1 MMEVME
7 LTNDPQEQQQQIMI
21 PPDGFVFPVQ
31 QQAPSAAGIIG
42 GAFPTTSVM
51 PMAHPPQQQPLDHLI
66 PAHLLQQQGTYFF
79 HHHHQLHNNNN
90 GLPGFP
96 PAVMVAHQQQL
107 PTPPMQPL
115 WTPPPP
121 PQHAPHH
128 PAMMMMQ
135 PLPPLSLQQQQQQQ
149 ILTDMPQ
156 AVLPQPFIL
165 PPVPQQPA
173 PPQHLLFPAPEPP
186 PPTIPVVIAYTV
198 QDRPLVPP
206 VYNGVN
212 PNYPGLRVLH
222 QNPPLFIIDNFLSP
236 LECEFL
242 IAAGS
247 DSFSPAPVVG
257 KGAGEVS
264 PSRTSSTCYLA
275 REDLPDLMRK
285 VEYLTGKPSDH
296 CELPQVG
303 RYLTTQQYLPHYDA
317 FDLATDDGR
326 RFAANGGQRTVTVL
340 VYLNT
345 VAVGGATRFPALDQ
359 LAVQPVAGMAV
370 VFFPAT
376 IDGYLDRR
384 AVHAAEPAVD
394 VKYVSQIWIR
404 QTNYVGQPSKRL
416 PQTLGVPLST
426 QSHNE
431 TMMTTTT
438 MTTTAAMT
446 TLPPPPPQTSAGA
459 TSTTTL
465 GLGQILPNTSFDQF
479 A

>member
-7 LTNDPQEQQQQIMI
+7 LSNDPPEQQQTMI

-31 QQAPSAAGIIG
+31 QKQHPPSAGIIMG
-42 GAFPTTSVM
+42 GAFPTTLVM
-51 PMAHPPQQQPLDHLI
+51 PIAHQPQHNLI
-66 PAHLLQQQGTYFF
+66 PAHLQQQQRTYFSHQ
-79 HHHHQLHNNNN
+79 HHQHHQLINNN
-90 GLPGFP
+90 GSPGFP
-96 PAVMVAHQQQL
+96 PAVMVPQQ
-107 PTPPMQPL
+107 PTPPQPL
-115 WTPPPP
+115 WAPPAL

-128 PAMMMMQ
+128 HTMMMQ
-135 PLPPLSLQQQQQQQ
+135 PLPPLPLLLQQQQQPQ

-165 PPVPQQPA
+165 PPLPQ
-173 PPQHLLFPAPEPP
+173 PPPPPHQHLLLPAVPEPP
-186 PPTIPVVIAYTV
+186 PPTIPVVVAYTV

-222 QNPPLFIIDNFLSP
+222 QNPPLFIIDNFLTP

-345 VAVGGATRFPALDQ
+345 VNVGGATRFPTLDQ

-416 PQTLGVPLST
+416 PQTLGMPLST
-426 QSHNE
+426 
-431 TMMTTTT
+431 TAIMT
-438 MTTTAAMT
+438 
-446 TLPPPPPQTSAGA
+446 PPPQPQTSADA
-459 TSTTTL
+459 TTTTL
-465 GLGQILPNTSFDQF
+465 GLGQIVPNTSFAQF
-479 A
+479 V